1 MDNINCKIQSD
12 ATIRDALEVIDAFA
26 IGAVLV
32 LDADAKLL
40 GLLTDG
46 DIRRASDPSIVIR
59 ALPAALEV
67 IAPPVQ

>member
-32 LDADAKLL
+32 
-40 GLLTDG
+40 TQ
-46 DIRRASDPSIVIR
+46 ISV
-59 ALPAALEV
+59 
-67 IAPPVQ
+67 